1 MEVVIPP
8 EKSQG
13 KVNELRQVSAP
24 QNMRSINQFHY
35 AKVGDKKW
43 IKENNLWND
52 QYSANKNN

>member
-43 IKENNLWND
+43 IKENNL
-52 QYSANKNN
+52 